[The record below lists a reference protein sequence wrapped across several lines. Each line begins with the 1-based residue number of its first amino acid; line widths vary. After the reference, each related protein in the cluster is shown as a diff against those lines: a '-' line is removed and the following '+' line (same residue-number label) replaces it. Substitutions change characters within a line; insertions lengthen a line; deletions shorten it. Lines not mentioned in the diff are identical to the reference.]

1 MVNRKNIKNAL
12 FSIILVLLFINLGYG
27 AQQNPLLNN
36 FTAGEVSPKMDARSD
51 IVPYANGAKKIE
63 NFAVMPYGGLTR
75 VSGTYFVCSVKNPA
89 DETRLIPFQF
99 STTQAYILEFGDEY
113 IRFYKDNGQI
123 LDSGSPYEI
132 TSPYDKTDLL
142 ELNFAQDA
150 DTMYITHKDYPP
162 YKLTRSGHT
171 SWTLSA
177 MFPMNLVTSGYAIF
191 GGSWHAS
198 YPASNAYDGD
208 TATTAVAT
216 ATGAYVGQNFGV
228 GNEKNIRQLRIYGST
243 TTYPYQFTFQ
253 YSDDGSSWTNT
264 NIVTQVVGAAS
275 GWNTFSVNN
284 YGAHQYWRMYT
295 TATYPPANQS
305 QFNEFELYEGDSS
318 WIMPFMPQN
327 ETNTTL
333 TASATTGSIT
343 LTASTELFESD
354 HVGAMYKLHDGYV
367 LITGYTSAT
376 VVNGIVKDDLS
387 ATTATTEW
395 HEGSWSEVSGYPA
408 TVSFFEQRLF
418 FAGTSSQPQTV
429 WGSQIN
435 NFENFETGAEDD
447 DALDYTIASN
457 QVNAIEWLSASK
469 VLTAGTS
476 GGIFTISSGS
486 SNEPLTPSNVVVHR
500 ESTIGCSSLPPKKID
515 TFTYFVQR
523 NNRTIR
529 QFAYNYDVDSY
540 VALDRTILSEHITES
555 GIVEL
560 DYQQSPYNILWCVRD
575 DGELALM
582 TRQTEQEVA
591 AWTRVTTAGEFESVA
606 VIPNGEEDQVWVI
619 VNRDND
625 GETGRY
631 IEYFM
636 PFEFDNEESAF
647 FVHSG
652 LSYRGSPT
660 TTVSGLNHLEGKDVY
675 VYADNESIGTFTVS
689 SGSITLPSSASV
701 IHAGLPYT
709 SEFKSL
715 RIEAG
720 ATKGTAQGQTGRVY
734 QIVVRYLQSHDF
746 KYGNGTTFY
755 DVSATYSTDSIDTSL
770 LAMPSGWNTDKYI
783 GLKTSTASPLT
794 VLGIFPRIET
804 ND

>member
-12 FSIILVLLFINLGYG
+12 FSIILALLLINLVYG

-75 VSGTYFVCSVKNPA
+75 VSGTYFVCSVKTPE

-99 STTQAYILEFGDEY
+99 STTQTYVLEFGDEY
-113 IRFYKDNGQI
+113 IRFYKDDGQI
-123 LDSGSPYEI
+123 QDGGSPYEI
-132 TSPYDKTDLL
+132 TSPYDKTDLF

-150 DTMYITHKDYPP
+150 DTMYITHNDYPIQ
-162 YKLTRSGHT
+162 KLTRSGHT
-171 SWTLSA
+171 DWRLTPFLPS
-177 MFPMNLVTSGYAIF
+177 NLVESGF
-191 GGSWHAS
+191 GISYNTYDSANAWDGS
-198 YPASNAYDGD
+198 
-208 TATTAVAT
+208 TATWAQFNAS
-216 ATGAYVGQNFGV
+216 GAYVGQDFGV
-228 GNEKNIRQLRIYGST
+228 GNEKNIVKIKVNANTGLGC
-243 TTYPYQFTFQ
+243 QFSLQ
-253 YSDDGSSWTNT
+253 YSDDDITYTNT
-264 NIVTQVVGAAS
+264 TIVAQTILAGS
-275 GWNTFSVNN
+275 GWNSFTCTSV
-284 YGAHQYWRMYT
+284 GAHRYWRMID
-295 TATYPPANQS
+295 TAAVGK
-305 QFNEFELYEGDSS
+305 FNEFELYEGDAN
-318 WIMPFMPQN
+318 WVMPFLPEN
-327 ETNTTL
+327 KTNTTL
-333 TASATTGSIT
+333 TPSATSGSIT
-343 LTASTELFESD
+343 LTASSGIFTAD
-354 HVGAMYKLHDGYV
+354 YVGTMFKLLDGIV
-367 LITGYTSAT
+367 LVTGYTSAT
-376 VVNGIVKDDLS
+376 VLDCSVINDLS
-387 ATTATTEW
+387 GTTATTEW
-395 HEGSWSEVSGYPA
+395 SEGSWSKVRGYPSCG
-408 TVSFFEQRLF
+408 TFYEQRLF
-418 FAGTSSQPQTV
+418 FAGTASQPQTV

-529 QFAYNYDVDSY
+529 QFAYSYDVDSY
-540 VALDRTILSEHITES
+540 VALNKTILSEHITDS

-575 DGELALM
+575 DGEIALM
-582 TRQTEQEVA
+582 TRQTEHEVS
-591 AWTRVTTAGEFESVA
+591 AWTRVVTNGEFESVA

-625 GETGRY
+625 GSTGRY

-660 TTVSGLNHLEGKDVY
+660 TTVNGLNHLEGKDVY
-675 VYADNESIGTFTVS
+675 VYADNESIGSFTVS
-689 SGSITLPSSASV
+689 SGSITLTSSASV

-734 QIVVRYLQSHDF
+734 QIVVRYLQSHSF
-746 KYGNGTTFY
+746 KYGNGSTFY
-755 DVSATYSTDSIDTSL
+755 DVSATYSTDSADTRL